1 MSCLID
7 TDVLSYYLKNN
18 ALVIRN
24 FSNFV
29 SARRKL
35 PCISIITYYEI
46 LSGLQAINAKRQ
58 IDLFKKIFPS
68 KNILLI
74 RTATAQIAA
83 DIFGKLR
90 LKGIVVDDID
100 ILIAA
105 SAIEHKLIVVTN
117 NEKHFGKIT
126 GIKIENWSKKEFNK

>member
-1 MSCLID
+1 MSRLID

-18 ALVIRN
+18 TLVIRN
-24 FSNFV
+24 FSNYV
-29 SARRKL
+29 SIKRKL
-35 PCISIITYYEI
+35 LCISVITYYEI

-58 IDLFKKIFPS
+58 IDLFKKIFPF

-74 RTATAQIAA
+74 TTVTAQIAA

-105 SAIEHKLIVVTN
+105 SANEHKLIVVTN